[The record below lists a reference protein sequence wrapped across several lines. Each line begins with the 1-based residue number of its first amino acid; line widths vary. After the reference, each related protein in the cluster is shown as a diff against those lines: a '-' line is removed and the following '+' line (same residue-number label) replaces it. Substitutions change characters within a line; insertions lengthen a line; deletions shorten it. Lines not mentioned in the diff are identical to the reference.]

1 MSHQLYVSKPLQK
14 ATTSDPQKIFYSD
27 KGIRVENN
35 IGIKWCPAEDR
46 SFSFYATSVPI

>member
-35 IGIKWCPAEDR
+35 IGVKWCLGGDR
-46 SFSFYATSVPI
+46 FVSFYATSVPI